1 MKAAFCI
8 NASLKTARGLVG
20 VAIVLAL
27 SSFGGDVDKATKVAE
42 VGIASYYGAEYHGK
56 RTASGEIYDMRQL
69 TAAHPRYSFGTR
81 LKVTHSGNN
90 RSVIVRINDRG
101 PFTKGRVIDLS
112 QAAAEELQMVKNGLA
127 QVKVEI
133 ID

>member
-42 VGIASYYGAEYHGK
+42 AGIASYYGAEYHGK

-112 QAAAEELQMVKNGLA
+112 QAAAEELQMVKSGLA
-127 QVKVEI
+127 EVKVELI
-133 ID
+133 Q